1 MADGLDRWRDFFRGA
16 GAGICDVIENAI
28 LVAAADAP
36 RELLHRRD
44 RIAERLFTAHRRDAA
59 APSLGSAAASATPAT
74 PVEEDKGSV
83 RRVAEKESKVDSSS
97 NGAHGGGHG
106 LGDED
111 DDSDSDDERL
121 RRAAASNYGH
131 SYDDDDDDQEEE
143 DEQQHAADDAEEE
156 EEDHEA
162 EELEALTNEI
172 DEESQIVG
180 EVLRIKDQL
189 LHKED
194 HSDATL
200 FESLRRLQLMQLSV
214 STLKATEIGRAV
226 NRLRKHNSQQIRH
239 LVRTLIEGWKVLVDE
254 WVSTTNVALADNS
267 PDSSNPSVVDEED
280 EEGLPSP
287 PLDEG
292 AFFATQPTSIQLS
305 EFFDEMDED
314 GNLRHNSDASL
325 GNKRGNN
332 VGRPANYSAVA
343 TQEPHRPSPGAVEK
357 VQFRRP
363 ESARQEPPMR
373 LANPQKPQSS
383 SLQVKPH
390 GMLNTN
396 KQSKPSSY
404 ESGPGRPLKATPPQK
419 PFGDMKPKQTHMA
432 VERRLT
438 ASQMDKSRL
447 AAQSSSGA
455 KLELSKPKVYDDG
468 LDNNRKLEAAKRR
481 LQERYQEAE
490 NGSCLYFK
498 IQYYPLLSLVDLLL
512 KFYLIVPCFICA
524 AKRQRTIQVMEL
536 GDIPKPKHQNRQPM
550 VKSRNNLRNWANGR
564 R

>member
-59 APSLGSAAASATPAT
+59 PPSLGSAAASTTPAT

-131 SYDDDDDDQEEE
+131 SYDDDDDDQEDQ
-143 DEQQHAADDAEEE
+143 DEQHHAADDAEEE

-180 EVLRIKDQL
+180 EVLRIKDLL

-214 STLKATEIGRAV
+214 SALQATEIGKAV
-226 NRLRKHNSQQIRH
+226 NGLRKHNSQQIRH
-239 LVRTLIEGWKVLVDE
+239 LVRTLIEGWKILVDE
-254 WVSTTNVALADNS
+254 WVSTTNAALADNS
-267 PDSSNPSVVDEED
+267 PGSSNPSVVDEED

-325 GNKRGNN
+325 GNKMGNN

-373 LANPQKPQSS
+373 QANPQKPQSS
-383 SLQVKPH
+383 SVQVKPH

-404 ESGPGRPLKATPPQK
+404 ESGPGRPLKAAPQQK
-419 PFGDMKPKQTHMA
+419 PFVDMKPKQTHMA
-432 VERRLT
+432 VERRPT
-438 ASQMDKSRL
+438 ASQMDKSRP
-447 AAQSSSGA
+447 ATQSSSGA
-455 KLELSKPKVYDDG
+455 KLELSKAKVYDDG
-468 LDNNRKLEAAKRR
+468 LENKRKLEAATRR

-490 NGSCLYFK
+490 N
-498 IQYYPLLSLVDLLL
+498 
-512 KFYLIVPCFICA
+512 